1 MQPQRVEKPPEQ
13 PWENRCAG
21 CFLLPAFCIC
31 KLIPQLPNQTQLVI
45 VRHVREHRK
54 STNTARLAQRALQR
68 SRLLTYG
75 DRDYPLDPDSL
86 PQDGYLLF
94 PQALDHSGNPDP
106 SGPPVHDLSSG
117 PPCKPCHTLIV
128 LDGTWAQA
136 RRMSHRLHSVARL
149 PRLSFT
155 QIPARARLRRPPHP
169 NTSATLE
176 AIGHALWYL
185 EGEAIGAP
193 LLQVF
198 DDFVEAYY
206 RQCNKP
212 PKISP

>member
-1 MQPQRVEKPPEQ
+1 MEKPPEQ

-31 KLIPQLPNQTQLVI
+31 EKIPTIPNQHKVWI

-54 STNTARLAQRALQR
+54 STNTARLAARALER
-68 SRLLTYG
+68 CKLLTYG
-75 DRDYPLDPDSL
+75 DRYYPLDISSVPRE
-86 PQDGYLLF
+86 GYLLF
-94 PQALDHSGNPDP
+94 PEALDHGGKPDP
-106 SGPPVHDLSSG
+106 DGPPVHDLGQG
-117 PPCKPCHTLIV
+117 PPPRFENLIV

-136 RRMSHRLHSVARL
+136 RRMSHRLEPVARM
-149 PRLSFT
+149 PRLSFKE
-155 QIPARARLRRPPHP
+155 IPPRARLRRPPMA

-198 DDFVEAYY
+198 DQFVEAYY
-206 RQCNKP
+206 TQCNKP
-212 PKISP
+212 RKTSPSMPS

>member
-1 MQPQRVEKPPEQ
+1 MEKPPEQ

-31 KLIPQLPNQTQLVI
+31 SQIPKIPNRHKVFI

-54 STNTARLAQRALQR
+54 STNTARLAARALEQCK
-68 SRLLTYG
+68 LLTYG
-75 DRDYPLDPDSL
+75 DRDYPLDFDSV
-86 PQDGYLLF
+86 PNRGYLLF
-94 PQALDHSGNPDP
+94 PEALDHSGRPDP
-106 SGPPVHDLSSG
+106 NGPPVHDLVQG
-117 PPCKPCHTLIV
+117 PPPAFENLIV

-136 RRMSHRLHSVARL
+136 RRMSHRLEPVAHM

-155 QIPARARLRRPPHP
+155 EVPPRARLRRPPMA

-185 EGEAIGAP
+185 EGETIGSP

-198 DDFVEAYY
+198 DRFVEAYY
-206 RQCNKP
+206 SQCNKP
-212 PKISP
+212 RKISPSRLS

>member
-1 MQPQRVEKPPEQ
+1 
-13 PWENRCAG
+13 
-21 CFLLPAFCIC
+21 
-31 KLIPQLPNQTQLVI
+31 VI

-54 STNTARLAQRALQR
+54 TTNTARLAQRALTR

-75 DRDYPLDPDSL
+75 DRDYPLEPAAL
-86 PQDGYLLF
+86 PPQGYLLF
-94 PQALDHSGNPDP
+94 PEALDHSGNPDP
-106 SGPPVHDLSSG
+106 TGPSVHDLSSG
-117 PPCKPCHTLIV
+117 PPPLPVSTLIV

-136 RRMSHRLHSVARL
+136 RRMSHRLQPVSNF
-149 PRLSFT
+149 PRLSFR
-155 QIPARARLRRPPHP
+155 QIPPRARLRRPPTAA
-169 NTSATLE
+169 TSATLE

-185 EGEAIGAP
+185 EGESIGAP

-212 PKISP
+212 LKIFP

>member
-1 MQPQRVEKPPEQ
+1 M
-13 PWENRCAG
+13 
-21 CFLLPAFCIC
+21 
-31 KLIPQLPNQTQLVI
+31 

-54 STNTARLAQRALQR
+54 STNTARLARTALSN

-75 DRDYPLDPDSL
+75 DQHYPLDPNGL
-86 PQDGYLLF
+86 PQEAFLLF
-94 PQALDHSGNPDP
+94 PEALDHSGQPDP
-106 SGPPVHDLSSG
+106 AGPPVHDLSQG
-117 PPCKPCHTLIV
+117 PPPTPCHTLVV

-136 RRMSHRLHSVARL
+136 RRMSHRLKKISQL

-155 QIPARARLRRPPHP
+155 QVPPRARLRRPPRAD
-169 NTSATLE
+169 TSATLE

-185 EGEAIGAP
+185 EGEAIGSP
-193 LLQVF
+193 LLKVF

-212 PKISP
+212 PKISPSMES